1 MLQGSLKHTAR
12 SPVSAAASLGSAL
25 LYGAAAVSMNFIN
38 KLTLQVFGL
47 VNTLLLLQMSAVVL
61 VVAALRVHSPPSPQ
75 SYASCPTMFVTD
87 MLCQG
92 IKSTNYLLWIDALCQ
107 AQAGNLVHF
116 PALHL
121 QRAWTL
127 APVTLLYV
135 SNVAFALMGLQNLNI
150 PMYNTLK
157 RLTPVIVLFT
167 RVRIISI
174 LNPAF
179 FR

>member
-1 MLQGSLKHTAR
+1 
-12 SPVSAAASLGSAL
+12 
-25 LYGAAAVSMNFIN
+25 
-38 KLTLQVFGL
+38 LQV
-47 VNTLLLLQMSAVVL
+47 
-61 VVAALRVHSPPSPQ
+61 
-75 SYASCPTMFVTD
+75 
-87 MLCQG
+87 
-92 IKSTNYLLWIDALCQ
+92 
-107 AQAGNLVHF
+107 GNVVHF

-167 RVRIISI
+167 RVSRPCQHDAVLLIGVRLILQAVASI
-174 LNPAF
+174 PKQWQDSSCASCHQPFETRAF
-179 FR
+179 SL